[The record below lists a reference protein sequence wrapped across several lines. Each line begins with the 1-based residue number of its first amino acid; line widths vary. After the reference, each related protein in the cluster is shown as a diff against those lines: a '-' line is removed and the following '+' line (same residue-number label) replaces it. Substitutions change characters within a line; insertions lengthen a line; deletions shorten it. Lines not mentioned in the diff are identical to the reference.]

1 MRLRSPPR
9 LLFFPSFTSVKV
21 PHRALS
27 VICAMEPSQRVI
39 SDRSA
44 SLPEL
49 DEAWAA
55 AIDSGLGQL
64 FDTTPP
70 SPLATDSPFLVGGAT
85 SFEGALD
92 TLGSQIQRVIAVE
105 AALLKAWN
113 RGNNLIGRNR
123 DLQAQIEEDSAS

>member
-1 MRLRSPPR
+1 MRPHAPPYPP
-9 LLFFPSFTSVKV
+9 LSPSFISLKAPYRTHSII
-21 PHRALS
+21 RA
-27 VICAMEPSQRVI
+27 MDPPQHVI

-70 SPLATDSPFLVGGAT
+70 APLATDSPFLVGGAT

-92 TLGSQIQRVIAVE
+92 ALGSQTQRVIAVE
-105 AALLKAWN
+105 AALLKAWG
-113 RGNNLIGRNR
+113 RGNNLIGRNP
-123 DLQAQIEEDSAS
+123 DL